1 MGEKGSRRGHVLAGD
16 VTSGGSSLVGGVGH
30 SASTGLAGAG
40 GRSLSTGITQVDGP
54 VPLSCRVV
62 KRLEW
67 VGAFGWTIGS
77 AWRLRYGRDVM
88 FGRPRCL
95 AGRTPHTYRTSGDQ
109 GQRGTP
115 GTRIDPCPLSSNGC
129 RLVVP
134 PRLPCFATAKDATWI
149 LRI

>member
-1 MGEKGSRRGHVLAGD
+1 MAMVLAGD
-16 VTSGGSSLVGGVGH
+16 VTSGGSSPVGGVGH

-77 AWRLRYGRDVM
+77 AWRLRYGRDVV
-88 FGRPRCL
+88 FGCSVPGHRCL
-95 AGRTPHTYRTSGDQ
+95 AGRTVPCPHTE
-109 GQRGTP
+109 RGETKGREELQAP
-115 GTRIDPCPLSSNGC
+115 GSIRAFFQ
-129 RLVVP
+129 VM
-134 PRLPCFATAKDATWI
+134 DAG
-149 LRI
+149 